1 MSLHYSKYYKVPHR
15 SFFQKGVFDSMLD
28 VDSHLHIDP
37 LLLKDCNVPEFVGAY
52 DEFLDYFNKF
62 FHLVPHVK
70 VNNDTDRFYRQI
82 VNRFTFKEISNT
94 GLGFSKTNTNGR
106 GISGTLSRQLA
117 NTAIDIIS
125 AGYKDSEVFLLMPI
139 FEDNISMDRIS
150 DMTIAIL
157 IRRIVNYT
165 ARMAAELGVKTA
177 KFTTKSSD
185 EPVMLPVYNH
195 KPVLFLP
202 TAILANIP
210 IATSYED
217 IDRVVNYAT
226 RLKRRVAEAIGVS
239 WSQYRYYKKNDWKN
253 AIFNN
258 PKGYQEAM
266 SYFKGLKAKSYDFSE
281 DQNDEYL
288 TARLQDMTVDCPLDL
303 LQYFKGDNTQ
313 SVYQV
318 ACAILDQFK
327 KLVEDNYM
335 WKIFNRKG
343 RKPDETDWQYYL
355 MTVADTYI
363 KASAADVDVT
373 RENNPGPG
381 LLDFKFTRGSKG
393 KTVVEIKRSSNQDL
407 LHGYVSQLPDYY
419 KAESAEF
426 GIFLIIKES
435 EADLDKIESVFAHQ
449 GEMELKGEEAFLIIV
464 VDAVPKSSASKK

>member
-1 MSLHYSKYYKVPHR
+1 MALHYSKYYKVPHR
-15 SFFQKGVFDSMLD
+15 SFFQKGVFDGMLD

-37 LLLKDCNVPEFVGAY
+37 LLLKSCQVPEFVGAY

-62 FHLVPHVK
+62 LHLVPHVK
-70 VNNDTDRFYRQI
+70 VNSDSDRFYRQI
-82 VNRFTFKEISNT
+82 VSRFTFREIPNT
-94 GLGFSKTNTNGR
+94 GLGFSKTNTKGR
-106 GISGTLSRQLA
+106 GVSGALSHQLA

-125 AGYKDSEVFLLMPI
+125 AGYEDSEVFLLMPI
-139 FEDNISMDRIS
+139 FEDNISVDRIS

-157 IRRIVNYT
+157 IRRIVSYT
-165 ARMAAELGVKTA
+165 ARIASELNIRTT

-185 EPVMLPVYNH
+185 EPVMLPVYNR

-202 TAILANIP
+202 TEILANIP
-210 IATSYED
+210 IATSREE
-217 IDRVVNYAT
+217 IDDVVNYNN
-226 RLKRRVAEAIGVS
+226 RLKIKVAKAIGVS

-266 SYFKGLKAKSYDFSE
+266 SFFKGLKAKSYDFSE
-281 DQNDEYL
+281 DKNDEYL

-303 LQYFKGDNTQ
+303 LQYFRGDSTQ

-318 ACAILDQFK
+318 TCAIIEQFK

-355 MTVADTYI
+355 LTVADTYI
-363 KASAADVDVT
+363 KASDADVDVT

-381 LLDFKFTRGSKG
+381 LLDFKFTRGLKG

-407 LHGYVSQLPDYY
+407 FHGYVSQLPDYY
-419 KAESAEF
+419 KAESADF
-426 GIFLIIKES
+426 GMFLIIKES
-435 EADLDKIESVFAHQ
+435 EEDMGRIDSAFKHKRSLEAN
-449 GEMELKGEEAFLIIV
+449 GEQAFPIIV
-464 VDAVPKSSASKK
+464 VDAVPKASASKK

>member
-15 SFFQKGVFDSMLD
+15 LFFQKGVFDGMLD

-37 LLLKDCNVPEFVGAY
+37 LLLKNCNVPEFVGAY

-62 FHLVPHVK
+62 LHLVPHVK
-70 VNNDTDRFYRQI
+70 VNNNTDRFYRQI

-106 GISGTLSRQLA
+106 GISGALSQQLA
-117 NTAIDIIS
+117 DTAIDIIS

-150 DMTIAIL
+150 DMTISIL
-157 IRRIVNYT
+157 IRRIVKYT
-165 ARMAAELGVKTA
+165 ARMAAELGVKTT
-177 KFTTKSSD
+177 KFTSESSD
-185 EPVMLPVYNH
+185 EPVMLPVYNR

-217 IDRVVNYAT
+217 IDSVVNYAT

-239 WSQYRYYKKNDWKN
+239 WNQYRYYKKNDWKK

-258 PKGYQEAM
+258 PKGYREAIG
-266 SYFKGLKAKSYDFSE
+266 YFKGLKAKSYDFS
-281 DQNDEYL
+281 DDKNDEYL
-288 TARLQDMTVDCPLDL
+288 YARLQDMVNDLPLDIM
-303 LQYFKGDNTQ
+303 QHFKGDYPQ
-313 SVYQV
+313 GVYQV
-318 ACAILDQFK
+318 ACAIIAQFK

-335 WKIFNRKG
+335 WKIFHRKD

-355 MTVADTYI
+355 LTVADTYI
-363 KASAADVDVT
+363 KASEADVDVT

-381 LLDFKFTRGSKG
+381 LLDFKFTQGSKG
-393 KTVVEIKRSSNQDL
+393 KTVVEIKRSSNHEL

-419 KAESAEF
+419 NAESAEY
-426 GIFLIIKES
+426 GIFIIIKES
-435 EADLDKIESVFAHQ
+435 EEDSGRIASAFEQKMA
-449 GEMELKGEEAFLIIV
+449 METKGKQTFPIIV
-464 VDAVPKSSASKK
+464 VDAVPKSSASKR